1 MIIPRPAV
9 LAPAPGRFD
18 LPAALRLAAGPG
30 AARPADLLAEYL
42 GPDRPRTAQGPEIR
56 LELRPE
62 PGPAEETPAARAEAY
77 RLEITPDRVLLT
89 APAEAGL
96 FHGVQTL
103 RQLLSADKR
112 SLPCVTVEDA
122 PLLPWRGVL
131 LDVARHF
138 MPLEF
143 VYAFVD
149 RIALHKINV
158 LHLHL
163 TDDQGW
169 RIEIDGRPRLTE
181 VGAWRTESMVG
192 PAGSTRFDGT
202 PHGGFYTQK
211 ELAGLVGYAA
221 ARGVRVVP
229 EIEMPGHARAALAAY
244 PELGVHG
251 GPLPVWTSW
260 GICEDIFGVHDAALA
275 FCREVLGQTMDV
287 FPDPYVHIGGDECP
301 TTQWEADPFSRERA
315 RDLGLAH
322 PSALHGWF
330 LARMHGFLADCGRRA
345 VSWDTASPGPTGL
358 PAELVLAAWLDPQDA
373 ARSVARGHQVLLAPH
388 RATFFDY
395 VQRDHPD
402 EPQGQPGGVV
412 TVQDVY
418 AFDPLASA
426 GPEPLPLADPFAAGP
441 AEPGVLGA
449 QAQLWTEFLPQPERV
464 LYAAYPR
471 MCAFAEAAWSSG
483 PRDFP
488 DFSERLAAQAPL
500 LVSVGALSADRLGEL
515 GAAADAGAA
524 DDSDS
529 APGAARR
536 PARIEG

>member
-1 MIIPRPAV
+1 MIIPRPAA
-9 LAPAPGRFD
+9 LTPATGRFT

-30 AARPADLLAEYL
+30 AQRPADLLAAYL
-42 GPDRPRTAQGPEIR
+42 GPDRARSDSGPEIR
-56 LELRPE
+56 IELRAAPA
-62 PGPAEETPAARAEAY
+62 PGESY

-89 APAEAGL
+89 AHAEAGL

-112 SLPCVTVEDA
+112 SLPCVTVEDN

-138 MPLEF
+138 MPLDF
-143 VYAFVD
+143 LHGFVD
-149 RIALHKINV
+149 QLALHKINV

-181 VGAWRTESMVG
+181 IGAWRTESMIG
-192 PAGSTRFDGT
+192 PAGSTRFDAT

-211 ELAGLVGYAA
+211 ELAGLVRFAA
-221 ARGVRVVP
+221 ARGVRIVP
-229 EIEMPGHARAALAAY
+229 EIEMPGHARAAIAAY

-251 GPLPVWTSW
+251 TALPVWTSW
-260 GICEDIFGVHDAALA
+260 GICEDVFGVHDTAIA
-275 FCREVLGQTMDV
+275 FCREVLGQTIDI
-287 FPDPYVHIGGDECP
+287 FPDRYVHIGGDECP
-301 TTQWEADPFSRERA
+301 TVQWEGDAYSRERA
-315 RDLGLAH
+315 RALGLAH

-330 LARMHGFLADCGRRA
+330 LSRMHTFLADCGRRA
-345 VSWDTASPGPTGL
+345 VSWDTASPEPSGGL
-358 PAELVLAAWLDPQDA
+358 PADLVLAAWLDQADA

-388 RATFFDY
+388 KSTFFDY

-402 EPQGQPGGVV
+402 EPQGQPGEVI
-412 TVQDVY
+412 TLEDVY
-418 AFDPLASA
+418 AFDPLSA
-426 GPEPLPLADPFAAGP
+426 VGSAPLPVVDPFAQDGS

-449 QAQLWTEFLPQPERV
+449 QAQLWTEFLPRPEDV

-471 MCAFAEAAWSSG
+471 LCAFAEAAWSGG
-483 PRDFP
+483 PRAYP
-488 DFSERLAAQAPL
+488 DFAARLAVQAPL
-500 LVSVGALSADRLGEL
+500 LVSVGALGADRLAEL
-515 GAAADAGAA
+515 GAPADGAG
-524 DDSDS
+524 
-529 APGAARR
+529 PGGSRVRPGDARR

>member
-9 LAPAPGRFD
+9 LTPAPGRFD
-18 LPAALRLAAGPG
+18 LPAALRLTAGPG
-30 AARPADLLAEYL
+30 AARPADLLAGYL
-42 GPDRPRTAQGPEIR
+42 GPDRPRTAEGPEIR
-56 LELRPE
+56 LELRR
-62 PGPAEETPAARAEAY
+62 PAAPAAGSAEPSEAY
-77 RLEITPDRVLLT
+77 RVEITPERVLLT

-96 FHGVQTL
+96 FHAVQTL

-112 SLPCVTVEDA
+112 SLPCVTIEDA
-122 PLLPWRGVL
+122 PLLAWRGVM

-158 LHLHL
+158 LHFHL

-181 VGAWRTESMVG
+181 IGAWRTESMVG
-192 PAGSTRFDGT
+192 PAGSTRFDGV

-211 ELAGLVGYAA
+211 ELAALVEYAS

-229 EIEMPGHARAALAAY
+229 EIEMPGHARSALAAY

-251 GPLPVWTSW
+251 RPMPVWTSW
-260 GICEDIFGVHDAALA
+260 GICEDIFGVHDAALD
-275 FCREVLGQTMDV
+275 FCREVLGQTVEV
-287 FPDPYVHIGGDECP
+287 FPDRYVHIGGDECP
-301 TTQWEADPFSRERA
+301 TTQWENDPYSQRRA
-315 RDLGLAH
+315 KELGLAH

-330 LARMHGFLADCGRRA
+330 LGRMHAFLAEGGRRA

-358 PAELVLAAWLDPQDA
+358 PADIVLAAWLEAEDA

-388 RATFFDY
+388 RSTFFDY

-412 TVQDVY
+412 TVEDVY
-418 AFDPLASA
+418 AFDPLAA
-426 GPEPLPLADPFAAGP
+426 ADGGAPLPVADPFAGGP

-449 QAQLWTEFLPQPERV
+449 QAQLWTEFMAQPEHV

-483 PRDFP
+483 PRELADFR
-488 DFSERLAAQAPL
+488 ERLAAQAPL
-500 LVSVGALSADRLGEL
+500 LVSVGALGTDRLGEL
-515 GAAADAGAA
+515 GATGPGDAGGG
-524 DDSDS
+524 S
-529 APGAARR
+529 GAAGR